1 VCNSFSNHAT
11 IVVLNSYIVIR
22 AITEHVLFQPRPE
35 NRIPH
40 SGFGSSTVS
49 LATAHNVS
57 GWAFFRVLPIAPKT
71 KLQSFL
77 SEILSCKIEY
87 FIGKSL
93 ASIIFQYFIKNNR
106 YVKRFYKKRACH
118 DLFEMFFIVSDCLSI
133 RRKSL
138 KKTRENPIMTSVI
151 PKNIHLCHR

>member
-1 VCNSFSNHAT
+1 MCNSFSNYST

-22 AITEHVLFQPRPE
+22 AIMDMYCFNPDPKIEYHIL
-35 NRIPH
+35 
-40 SGFGSSTVS
+40 GFGSSTVS

-57 GWAFFRVLPIAPKT
+57 GRAFSHVLPIAPKT

-106 YVKRFYKKRACH
+106 YIKRFYKKNERV
-118 DLFEMFFIVSDCLSI
+118 MIY
-133 RRKSL
+133 L
-138 KKTRENPIMTSVI
+138 KCFS
-151 PKNIHLCHR
+151 